1 MASREL
7 TEVFEAALD
16 DAVFRPFYTVE
27 LRFDEGTV
35 RFWTG
40 IGSLVL
46 SGVSYT
52 GTGNLLEIS
61 SVDETADLS
70 ARGVE
75 LTLSGVTPL
84 LITRALTSTYQ
95 GRKCLIGFG
104 AFSANS
110 AILKED
116 GDYILLEDGSKI
128 NLELTLGGANEV
140 FAGYMDKMDITEDGE
155 SSSISLKVE
164 NKLITLERARIARYN
179 SGYQKSIFPKDL
191 GLDHVE
197 ALQEKEITWGS

>member
-1 MASREL
+1 MASRQL
-7 TEVFEAALD
+7 TEVFEAALG

-40 IGSLVL
+40 IGTLVL
-46 SGVSYT
+46 SGVSYA
-52 GTGNLLEIS
+52 GAGNLLEIS
-61 SVDETADLS
+61 SVDETVDLS

-75 LTLSGVTPL
+75 LTLSGISST

-104 AFSANS
+104 ALSGAS
-110 AILKED
+110 LLKED
-116 GDYILLEDGSKI
+116 GDFILLEDGGKI
-128 NLELTLGGANEV
+128 NLELLLGGVNEV

-155 SSSISLKVE
+155 SSSISMKVE

-179 SGYQKSIFPKDL
+179 SGYQKSIFPNDL

>member
-1 MASREL
+1 MATRNLGKLFSNEL
-7 TEVFEAALD
+7 EQS
-16 DAVFRPFYTVE
+16 VFRPFYTVE
-27 LRFDEGTV
+27 MRFDEGTV
-35 RFWTG
+35 RLWTG
-40 IGSLVL
+40 FGELVIGDITY
-46 SGVSYT
+46 SGA
-52 GTGNLLEIS
+52 GNLLEIS

-75 LTLSGVTPL
+75 LTLSGISST
-84 LITRALTSTYQ
+84 LISRALTSTYQ

-104 AFSANS
+104 AFSEGS
-110 AILKED
+110 LLKED

-128 NLELTLGGANEV
+128 NLELLLDGVDEF
-140 FAGYMDKMDITEDGE
+140 FAGYMDMMNITEDGE
-155 SSSISLKVE
+155 SSSISMKVE

-179 SGYQKSIFPKDL
+179 SGYQKSIFPNDL

>member
-7 TEVFEAALD
+7 TGVFEAALD

-27 LRFDEGTV
+27 LRFDEGTL

-40 IGSLVL
+40 VGSLVL
-46 SGVSYT
+46 SGVTYT

-61 SVDETADLS
+61 TVEETADLS

-75 LTLSGVTPL
+75 LTLSGISSE
-84 LITRALTSTYQ
+84 LIARALTSTYQ

-110 AILKED
+110 SILKED
-116 GDYILLEDGSKI
+116 GDFILLEDGSKI
-128 NLELTLGGANEV
+128 NLELTLGGVSEV

-164 NKLITLERARIARYN
+164 NKLITLERPRIARYN
-179 SGYQKSIFPKDL
+179 SGYQKSRFPNDL

-197 ALQEKEITWGS
+197 ALQDKDITWGS